1 MIDKWT
7 TTGRH
12 ASSWID
18 VSVPLRT
25 GMAHWPGDPAPRITR
40 AQDLE
45 RGDAYTVSLLEM
57 GAHTGTHMDAPAHV
71 IRRGATIDAMPLDAG
86 VGTARII
93 GIRDV
98 VSVTVRELRP
108 HRIRRGERILFKTRN
123 SLRSRSTDRFQKD
136 FVYISAE
143 AARYLAERK
152 VRLVGVD
159 YLSVGGF
166 KKDGVATHQA
176 LLGAGI
182 WIVEGLN
189 LSRLT
194 PGPVDI
200 ICLPLR
206 LLNADGA
213 PARAIVRMKRR

>member
-1 MIDKWT
+1 MTNKRMT
-7 TTGRH
+7 GGRH
-12 ASSWID
+12 APSWID
-18 VSVPLRT
+18 VSVPLKT
-25 GMAHWPGDPAPRITR
+25 GMANWPGDPAPRITR

-45 RGDAYTVSLLEM
+45 HGDEYTVSLLEM

-86 VGTARII
+86 MGTARVI
-93 GIRDV
+93 GIRDP
-98 VSVTVRELRP
+98 VSVTVRELQP

-123 SLRSRSTDRFQKD
+123 SLRSRSTGRFRKD

-152 VRLVGVD
+152 VRH
-159 YLSVGGF
+159 
-166 KKDGVATHQA
+166 GVATHQA

-189 LSRLT
+189 LSMLT
-194 PGPVDI
+194 PGPVDM

>member
-1 MIDKWT
+1 
-7 TTGRH
+7 
-12 ASSWID
+12 
-18 VSVPLRT
+18 
-25 GMAHWPGDPAPRITR
+25 
-40 AQDLE
+40 
-45 RGDAYTVSLLEM
+45 
-57 GAHTGTHMDAPAHV
+57 MDAPAHV

-86 VGTARII
+86 MGTARVI
-93 GIRDV
+93 GIRDP

-123 SLRSRSTDRFQKD
+123 SLHSRSTGRFRKD

-143 AARYLAERK
+143 AAGYLAERK

-189 LSRLT
+189 LSMLT
-194 PGPVDI
+194 PGPVDM